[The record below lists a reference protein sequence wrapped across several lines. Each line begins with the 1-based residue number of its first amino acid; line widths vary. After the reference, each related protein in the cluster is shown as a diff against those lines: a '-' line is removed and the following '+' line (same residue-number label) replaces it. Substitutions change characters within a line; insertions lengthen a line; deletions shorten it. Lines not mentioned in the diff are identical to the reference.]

1 MRLAMS
7 YRTRRELLI
16 QIIPRYREADRN
28 QKKLILDEFVVSTG
42 YSRKYAIRLLSSKK
56 HFVTTEL
63 KRPRAC
69 YYGHEDQEIVKF
81 AWSAANFIASKRL
94 APFLKELIPV
104 LERHGHIRLNKE
116 SRQRITSISAATI
129 DRILHS
135 YRKNQQGRGISTTK
149 SGALLK
155 KQIPVRTFADW
166 KDESPGFFEADLVA
180 HCGTNT
186 GGSFLYSFV
195 LTDIAT
201 GWVECLPLLSR
212 HQGSV
217 IQAIEHAIQLIPF
230 PILGLDTD
238 NGSEFINHELIKFCE
253 EKRITFTRGRAY
265 KKNDQCFIEQ
275 KNGVV
280 VRQLVGYDRFEGVPA
295 YMQLNELYRAIRL
308 YVNFFQPSMK
318 LQVKHREGARVQRI
332 YDTAKTPFNRLLQNE
347 VILSQDKRVHL
358 TKIFES
364 LDPIHLLQQIKRIQD
379 ALWKHAVTET
389 DGNQITED
397 PVMFKLNMCI
407 PPKHDNMKSTASD
420 FLDKATEKEKRSYRR
435 TKKSRIPH
443 TWRTRKNPF
452 ENVWDNEV
460 CSWLEKHPER
470 TAKSLF
476 EELQQRYPGQ
486 YKDGQLR
493 TMQRH
498 VKAWRSKAILTF
510 DYEWMKDEL
519 LTTDR
524 FSTKLQGKITRE
536 AVL

>member
-1 MRLAMS
+1 MKVPDSLKQ
-7 YRTRRELLI
+7 TLLLT
-16 QIIPRYREADRN
+16 A
-28 QKKLILDEFVVSTG
+28 
-42 YSRKYAIRLLSSKK
+42 
-56 HFVTTEL
+56 
-63 KRPRAC
+63 
-69 YYGHEDQEIVKF
+69 
-81 AWSAANFIASKRL
+81 
-94 APFLKELIPV
+94 
-104 LERHGHIRLNKE
+104 
-116 SRQRITSISAATI
+116 
-129 DRILHS
+129 
-135 YRKNQQGRGISTTK
+135 
-149 SGALLK
+149 
-155 KQIPVRTFADW
+155 
-166 KDESPGFFEADLVA
+166 
-180 HCGTNT
+180 GTNT
-186 GGSFLYSFV
+186 SGSFLYSFV

-253 EKRITFTRGRAY
+253 KKRITFTRGRAY

-295 YMQLNELYRAIRL
+295 YRQLNELYRATRL

-347 VILSQDKRVHL
+347 VILSLEKRAHL

-364 LDPIHLLQQIKRIQD
+364 LDPIHLLQQIRRIQD

-389 DGNQITED
+389 AGNPITKE
-397 PVMFKLNMCI
+397 PVTFNLNMCI
-407 PPKHDNMKSTASD
+407 PPNHDNMNSTAND
-420 FLDKATEKEKRSYRR
+420 FLDKATEREKRNYRR
-435 TKKSRIPH
+435 TKKVRIPH

-452 ENVWDNEV
+452 ENVWGNEV
-460 CSWLEKHPER
+460 CSWLEEHPER

-498 VKAWRSKAILTF
+498 VKEWRSKAILTF

-519 LTTDR
+519 LATDQ
-524 FSTKLQGKITRE
+524 FTTKLQGKITHE